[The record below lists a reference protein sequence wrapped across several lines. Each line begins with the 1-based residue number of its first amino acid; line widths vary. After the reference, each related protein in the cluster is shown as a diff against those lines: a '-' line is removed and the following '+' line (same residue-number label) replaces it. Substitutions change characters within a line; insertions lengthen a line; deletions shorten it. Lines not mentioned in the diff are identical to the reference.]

1 MEMTEALWALVGAM
15 VGGIAV
21 RQWTA
26 RSNRQTQEAAAR
38 DLESERKAH
47 SETRESLAHE
57 SATRAAMEAAR
68 LDDEARRNELEKTFR
83 ALASDALNSS
93 SEQFL
98 KLAKARFSK
107 TETQHSQE
115 LAKRQQAIEHLV
127 KPLGEGL
134 EKLGKFTNEIE
145 QKRQEAYG
153 ELRLRL
159 EQLATTTLDL
169 GRHSNALA
177 TALRGSSQA
186 RGRWGELALRN
197 IVEFAG
203 MTEHCDF
210 TEQPTDRAG
219 NRPDLVVKLPG
230 GGLIPVDAK
239 VPFVDYES
247 ACREEDPERRQS
259 SLSAHAIAV
268 RNKVL
273 ELAKKDYASQLDGEV
288 DFTVMFVPAEPILS
302 AALEHTPDL
311 YSEALRKKVLPV
323 TPVTLIALLRTVGVY
338 WQQERMA
345 KNAEKVWDEANEL
358 QRRLITFADHLG
370 RIRKGLH
377 QALDGYN
384 DAVGSYQTR
393 ILPQGRKVEEL
404 GGTAEGHKR
413 LGDLG
418 EIDRA
423 LREAPS
429 SGASAG
435 GGGIPDSNSA
445 EAEEQSRQNRNGGSN
460 ALAIE
465 DSQAVADDR
474 SVLHQR
480 ELPAT
485 ENEELESR

>member
-1 MEMTEALWALVGAM
+1 MEMKEALWALIGLM

-21 RQWTA
+21 RYWMA
-26 RSNRQTQEAAAR
+26 RWSRQAQEIAAR

-47 SETRESLAHE
+47 GETKESLAHE
-57 SATRAAMEAAR
+57 RATRAALETAR
-68 LDDEARRNELEKTFR
+68 LDDEARAQELEKTFR

-98 KLAKARFSK
+98 KLATAKFSK

-115 LAKRQQAIEHLV
+115 LEKRQQAIEHLV

-153 ELRLRL
+153 ELRQRL

-169 GRHSNALA
+169 GRNSNALA

-210 TEQPTDRAG
+210 TEQQTDRAG

-247 ACREEDPERRQS
+247 ACREEDPDRRKS
-259 SLSAHAIAV
+259 ALSAHAIAV

-311 YSEALRKKVLPV
+311 YAEALRKKVLPV

-358 QRRLITFADHLG
+358 QRRLVTFADHLG

-393 ILPQGRKVEEL
+393 ILPQGRRVEEL
-404 GGTAEGHKR
+404 GATAEGQKR

-423 LREAPS
+423 LREAPPSGDGSGGKDNPDSPREEAGKQSDRSGQNGSETRS
-429 SGASAG
+429 SG
-435 GGGIPDSNSA
+435 
-445 EAEEQSRQNRNGGSN
+445 
-460 ALAIE
+460 
-465 DSQAVADDR
+465 DSQVAAEDR
-474 SVLHQR
+474 SILQQR
-480 ELPAT
+480 ELPDT
-485 ENEELESR
+485 ESEEMRSR